1 MNLKKTTHFSDM
13 NNTLN
18 SKTHLLLLHENMD
31 AVLVSF
37 RLDNVLNTNEL
48 TSFSGI
54 KALGPLVRG

>member
-1 MNLKKTTHFSDM
+1 M

>member
-1 MNLKKTTHFSDM
+1 MNLKKKTTHFSDM

-18 SKTHLLLLHENMD
+18 SKTHLLLHENLD